1 MNYEIFFISSFIYG
15 LSSSFHCITMCGPFV
30 GMLNIIGESKLL
42 TNIVY
47 NLGRFTSY
55 TLIGF
60 LMGFVGF
67 GLNLSGEVARIQNI
81 SIIISSIFILLT
93 GIALILNKKLIPD
106 SGANRII
113 KKIFFPFI
121 EIMRKSTHT
130 ILFSFIFGVFTG
142 LLPCAILYPAFAMAF
157 ATGSPMLG
165 GISMGSFFLGT
176 LPGLLLFGLGFH
188 KIKSFILKDYAALV
202 GIAIIFIGLTSVYFR
217 MHHDHSIHGHGTT
230 NPTINTESEQEEE
243 QMKGES
249 EHHHHH

>member
-1 MNYEIFFISSFIYG
+1 MNYEIFFISSFVYG
-15 LSSSFHCITMCGPFV
+15 LTSSFHCITMCGPFV

-42 TNIVY
+42 TNVVY

-60 LMGFVGF
+60 LMGFLGF
-67 GLNLSGEVARIQNI
+67 GLNLSSEVTRIQNI
-81 SIIISSIFILLT
+81 SILISTVFIVFT

-106 SGANRII
+106 SGANKMI

-121 EIMRKSTHT
+121 EMMRKSTHT
-130 ILFSFIFGVFTG
+130 ILFSFVFGIFTG
-142 LLPCAILYPAFAMAF
+142 FLPCAILYPAFAMAL
-157 ATGSPMLG
+157 ATGNPMLG

-188 KIKSFILKDYAALV
+188 KIKSYVLKDYASFV
-202 GIAIIFIGLTSVYFR
+202 GIGIIIVGLSTVYFR
-217 MHHDHSIHGHGTT
+217 MNHDHAKHGLS
-230 NPTINTESEQEEE
+230 NPMHIKESE
-243 QMKGES
+243 KGNTQ

>member
-1 MNYEIFFISSFIYG
+1 MNYEIFFISSFVYG
-15 LSSSFHCITMCGPFV
+15 LTSSFHCITMCGPFV

-42 TNIVY
+42 TNVVY

-60 LMGFVGF
+60 LMGFLGF
-67 GLNLSGEVARIQNI
+67 GLNLSSEVTRIQNI
-81 SIIISSIFILLT
+81 SILISTVFIVLT

-106 SGANRII
+106 SGANKMI

-121 EIMRKSTHT
+121 EMMRKSTHT
-130 ILFSFIFGVFTG
+130 ILFSFVFGIFTG
-142 LLPCAILYPAFAMAF
+142 LLPCAILYPAFAMAL
-157 ATGSPMLG
+157 ATGNPMLG

-188 KIKSFILKDYAALV
+188 KIKSYVLKDYASFV
-202 GIAIIFIGLTSVYFR
+202 GIGIIIVGLSTVYFR
-217 MHHDHSIHGHGTT
+217 MNHDHAKHGLS
-230 NPTINTESEQEEE
+230 NPMHIKESE
-243 QMKGES
+243 KGNTQ

>member
-1 MNYEIFFISSFIYG
+1 MYG
-15 LSSSFHCITMCGPFV
+15 LTSSFHCITMCGPFV
-30 GMLNIIGESKLL
+30 GMLNIIGESRLL
-42 TNIVY
+42 TNVVY

-60 LMGFVGF
+60 LMGFLGF
-67 GLNLSGEVARIQNI
+67 GLNLSGEVTRIQNV
-81 SIIISSIFILLT
+81 SIIISTVFIVLT

-121 EIMRKSTHT
+121 ETMRKSTHT
-130 ILFSFIFGVFTG
+130 ILFSFVFGIFTG
-142 LLPCAILYPAFAMAF
+142 LLPCAILYPAFAMAL
-157 ATGSPMLG
+157 ATGNPTLG

-188 KIKSFILKDYAALV
+188 KIKSYVLKDYASFV
-202 GIAIIFIGLTSVYFR
+202 GIGIIIIGLSTVYFR
-217 MHHDHSIHGHGTT
+217 MNHDHAGHEISNPIH
-230 NPTINTESEQEEE
+230 S
-243 QMKGES
+243 KES

>member
-1 MNYEIFFISSFIYG
+1 
-15 LSSSFHCITMCGPFV
+15 MCGPFV

-42 TNIVY
+42 TNVVY

-60 LMGFVGF
+60 LMGFLGF
-67 GLNLSGEVARIQNI
+67 GLNLSSEVTRIQNI
-81 SIIISSIFILLT
+81 SILISTVFIVLT

-106 SGANRII
+106 SGANKMI

-121 EIMRKSTHT
+121 EMMRKSTHT
-130 ILFSFIFGVFTG
+130 ILFSFVFGIFTG
-142 LLPCAILYPAFAMAF
+142 FLPCAILYPAFAMAL
-157 ATGSPMLG
+157 ATGNPMLG

-188 KIKSFILKDYAALV
+188 KIKSYVLKDYASFV
-202 GIAIIFIGLTSVYFR
+202 GIGIIIVGLSTVYFR
-217 MHHDHSIHGHGTT
+217 MNHDHAKHGLS
-230 NPTINTESEQEEE
+230 NPMHIKESE
-243 QMKGES
+243 KGNTQ

>member
-1 MNYEIFFISSFIYG
+1 MNYEIFFISSFVYG
-15 LSSSFHCITMCGPFV
+15 LTSSFHCITMCGPFV

-42 TNIVY
+42 TNVVY

-60 LMGFVGF
+60 LMGFLGF
-67 GLNLSGEVARIQNI
+67 GLNLSSEVTRIQNI
-81 SIIISSIFILLT
+81 SILISTVFIVLT

-106 SGANRII
+106 SGANKMI

-121 EIMRKSTHT
+121 EMMRKSTHT
-130 ILFSFIFGVFTG
+130 ILFSFVFGIFTG
-142 LLPCAILYPAFAMAF
+142 FLPCAILYPAFAMAL
-157 ATGSPMLG
+157 ATGNPMLG

-188 KIKSFILKDYAALV
+188 KIKSYVLKDYASFV
-202 GIAIIFIGLTSVYFR
+202 GIGIIIVGLSTVYFR
-217 MHHDHSIHGHGTT
+217 MNHDHAKHGLS
-230 NPTINTESEQEEE
+230 NPMHIKESE
-243 QMKGES
+243 KGNTQ

>member
-1 MNYEIFFISSFIYG
+1 MNYEIFFISSFVYG
-15 LSSSFHCITMCGPFV
+15 LTSSFHCITMCGPFV

-42 TNIVY
+42 TNVVY

-60 LMGFVGF
+60 LMGFLGF
-67 GLNLSGEVARIQNI
+67 GLNLSSEVTRIQNI
-81 SIIISSIFILLT
+81 SILISTVFIVFT

-106 SGANRII
+106 SGANKMI

-121 EIMRKSTHT
+121 EMMRKSTHT
-130 ILFSFIFGVFTG
+130 ILFSFVFGIFTG
-142 LLPCAILYPAFAMAF
+142 LLPCAILYPAFAMAL
-157 ATGSPMLG
+157 ATGNPMLG

-188 KIKSFILKDYAALV
+188 KIKSYVLKDYASFV
-202 GIAIIFIGLTSVYFR
+202 GIGIIIVGLSTVYFR
-217 MHHDHSIHGHGTT
+217 MNHDHAKHGLS
-230 NPTINTESEQEEE
+230 NPMHIKESE
-243 QMKGES
+243 KGNTQ

>member
-1 MNYEIFFISSFIYG
+1 MNYEIFFISSFVYG
-15 LSSSFHCITMCGPFV
+15 LTSSFHCITMCGPFV

-42 TNIVY
+42 TNVVY

-60 LMGFVGF
+60 LMGFLGF
-67 GLNLSGEVARIQNI
+67 GLNLSSEVTRIQNI
-81 SIIISSIFILLT
+81 SIIISTIFIVLT

-106 SGANRII
+106 SGANKMI

-121 EIMRKSTHT
+121 EMMRKSTHT
-130 ILFSFIFGVFTG
+130 ILFSFVFGIFTG
-142 LLPCAILYPAFAMAF
+142 FLPCAILYPAFAMAL
-157 ATGSPMLG
+157 ATGNPMLG

-188 KIKSFILKDYAALV
+188 KIKSYVLKDYASFV
-202 GIAIIFIGLTSVYFR
+202 GIGIIIVGLSTVYFR
-217 MHHDHSIHGHGTT
+217 MNHDHAKHGLS
-230 NPTINTESEQEEE
+230 NPMHIKESE
-243 QMKGES
+243 KGNTQ

>member
-1 MNYEIFFISSFIYG
+1 MNYEIFFISSFAYG
-15 LSSSFHCITMCGPFV
+15 LTSSFHCITMCGPFV

-42 TNIVY
+42 TNVVY

-60 LMGFVGF
+60 LMGFLGF
-67 GLNLSGEVARIQNI
+67 GLNLSSEVTRIQNI
-81 SIIISSIFILLT
+81 SILISTVFIVFT

-106 SGANRII
+106 SGANKMI

-121 EIMRKSTHT
+121 EMMRKSTHT
-130 ILFSFIFGVFTG
+130 ILFSFVFGIFTG
-142 LLPCAILYPAFAMAF
+142 FLPCAILYPAFAMAL
-157 ATGSPMLG
+157 ATGNPMLG

-188 KIKSFILKDYAALV
+188 KIKSYVLKDYASFV
-202 GIAIIFIGLTSVYFR
+202 GIGIIIVGLSTVYFR
-217 MHHDHSIHGHGTT
+217 MNHDHAKHGLS
-230 NPTINTESEQEEE
+230 NPMHIKESE
-243 QMKGES
+243 KGNTQ